1 MHLHCVRA
9 FVWLCMMRCI
19 VRLAA
24 LRLLLRDWLCCC
36 AAVLRSCPQHL
47 AALLTLLTDADAR
60 FTVIIR
66 IANYTILD
74 IRSVIALVI
83 WNVALHVFVRA
94 RNLLHECLLR

>member
-1 MHLHCVRA
+1 
-9 FVWLCMMRCI
+9 MRCI

-47 AALLTLLTDADAR
+47 AALLTLLTDAAAR
-60 FTVIIR
+60 FTVLIR
-66 IANYTILD
+66 IANYMVLD
-74 IRSVIALVI
+74 MHCMIALVD
-83 WNVALHVFVRA
+83 WNNALHVFVRA